1 MALQSDVE
9 YFARLVD
16 ALEPWLDQVVI
27 IGGWAHRLYRLHP
40 LAQPLEYEP
49 LGTFDTDIAVPL
61 DLPVTGEQIRARL
74 LERNFREEL
83 MGNMQPPAAHYRVES
98 GDNSFY
104 AEFLTPL
111 EGSAVKRGGR
121 RDVTARVSGVSVQK
135 LRYLEL
141 LLQNPWDV
149 MIAPAT
155 GYPTPGVRRI
165 LVPNVAAF
173 LVQKILIHEMRDRDR
188 RAKDI
193 LYIHDTIEVFG
204 GNLAAIREHWQ
215 TNVRPGLHARAARV
229 VERAAEEY
237 FHEVNDSIR
246 EAARIATGRSLTPE
260 MVREVC
266 AFGWQQVFSA

>member
-1 MALQSDVE
+1 MAVQTDVE

-40 LAQPLEYEP
+40 LAQTLKYEP
-49 LGTFDTDIAVPL
+49 LGTFDTDIAVSL
-61 DLPVTGEQIRARL
+61 DLPTTGEQIRTRL

-83 MGNMQPPAAHYRVES
+83 IGDMQPPAAHYLVET

-121 RDVTARVSGVSVQK
+121 REVTARVSGVSVQK

-165 LVPNVAAF
+165 LLPNAAAF
-173 LVQKILIHEMRDRDR
+173 LVQKILIHEKRDRDR

-193 LYIHDTIEVFG
+193 LYIHDTIETFG
-204 GNLAAIREHWQ
+204 GNLGTIREQWQ
-215 TNVRPGLHARAARV
+215 TDLKPALHPKAALG

-237 FHEVNDSIR
+237 FRDVNDEIR
-246 EAARIATGRSLTPE
+246 EAARIATGRSLTSETGDSP
-260 MVREVC
+260 V
-266 AFGWQQVFSA
+266 

>member
-1 MALQSDVE
+1 MAVQSDVE

-27 IGGWAHRLYRLHP
+27 IGGWAHRLYRQHP
-40 LAQPLEYEP
+40 LAQPLDYEP

-61 DLPVTGEQIRARL
+61 DLPATGEQIRARL
-74 LERNFREEL
+74 LERDFREEL
-83 MGNMQPPAAHYRVES
+83 MGDMQPPAAHYRVET

-149 MIAPAT
+149 MIGPAT

-165 LVPNVAAF
+165 LLPNAAAF
-173 LVQKILIHEMRDRDR
+173 LVQKILIHEKRDRDR

-193 LYIHDTIEVFG
+193 LYIHDTIETFG
-204 GNLAAIREHWQ
+204 GNLAAIREQWQ
-215 TNVRPGLHARAARV
+215 TNVQPALHANAARG

-237 FHEVNDSIR
+237 FREVNDTIR
-246 EAARIATGRSLTPE
+246 EAARIAPGRSLTPE
-260 MVREVC
+260 MVRELC
-266 AFGWQQVFSA
+266 EFGWQQIFA

>member
-1 MALQSDVE
+1 
-9 YFARLVD
+9 
-16 ALEPWLDQVVI
+16 
-27 IGGWAHRLYRLHP
+27 
-40 LAQPLEYEP
+40 
-49 LGTFDTDIAVPL
+49 
-61 DLPVTGEQIRARL
+61 
-74 LERNFREEL
+74 
-83 MGNMQPPAAHYRVES
+83 MGDMQPPAAHYRVES

-165 LVPNVAAF
+165 LVPNAAAF
-173 LVQKILIHEMRDRDR
+173 LVQKILIHEKRDRDR

-193 LYIHDTIEVFG
+193 LYIHDTIETFG

-215 TNVRPGLHARAARV
+215 TNVRPALHVKATRV
-229 VERAAEEY
+229 VERTAEEY
-237 FHEVNDSIR
+237 FREVDDTTR
-246 EAARIATGRSLTPE
+246 EAARIATGRNLTPE

-266 AFGWQQVFSA
+266 AFGWQQIFSA

>member
-1 MALQSDVE
+1 MAGPSDAE
-9 YFARLVD
+9 YFARLVE
-16 ALEPWLDQVVI
+16 ALDPWLDQVVI

-40 LAQPLEYEP
+40 LAQPLDYEP

-61 DLPVTGEQIRARL
+61 DLPASGGQIRARL

-83 MGNMQPPAAHYRVES
+83 MGDMQPPAAHYRVET

-149 MIAPAT
+149 MIDPAT

-165 LVPNVAAF
+165 LLPNAAAF
-173 LVQKILIHEMRDRDR
+173 LVQKILIHEKRDRDR

-193 LYIHDTIEVFG
+193 LYIHDTIETFG
-204 GNLAAIREHWQ
+204 GNLAAIREQWQ
-215 TNVRPGLHARAARV
+215 TNVRPALKAKATRV
-229 VERAAEEY
+229 VERTAEEY
-237 FHEVNDSIR
+237 FREVDDTTR
-246 EAARIATGRSLTPE
+246 EAARIATGRKLTPE

-266 AFGWQQVFSA
+266 AFGWQQIFSA

>member
-1 MALQSDVE
+1 MAVQSDVE

-40 LAQPLEYEP
+40 LAQPLDYEP

-61 DLPVTGEQIRARL
+61 DLPASGGQIRARL

-83 MGNMQPPAAHYRVES
+83 MGDMQPPAAHYRVET

-165 LVPNVAAF
+165 LLPNAAAF
-173 LVQKILIHEMRDRDR
+173 LVQKILIHEKRDRDR

-193 LYIHDTIEVFG
+193 LYIHDTIETFG
-204 GNLAAIREHWQ
+204 GNLAAIREQWQ
-215 TNVRPGLHARAARV
+215 TNVRPALKAKATRV
-229 VERAAEEY
+229 VERTAEEY
-237 FHEVNDSIR
+237 FREVDDTTR
-246 EAARIATGRSLTPE
+246 EAARIATGRKLTPE

-266 AFGWQQVFSA
+266 AFGWQQIFSA

>member
-1 MALQSDVE
+1 MAVQSDVE

-61 DLPVTGEQIRARL
+61 DLPASGGQIRARL
-74 LERNFREEL
+74 LERDFREEL
-83 MGNMQPPAAHYRVES
+83 MGDMQPPAAHYRVES
-98 GDNSFY
+98 GENSFY

-111 EGSAVKRGGR
+111 EGSTVKRGGR

-165 LVPNVAAF
+165 LLPNAAAF
-173 LVQKILIHEMRDRDR
+173 LVQKILIHEKRDRDR

-193 LYIHDTIEVFG
+193 LYIHDTIETFG
-204 GNLAAIREHWQ
+204 GNLAAIREEWQ
-215 TNVRPGLHARAARV
+215 TNVQPALHAKAARV
-229 VERAAEEY
+229 VERATEEY
-237 FHEVNDSIR
+237 FREVNDTIR

-260 MVREVC
+260 MVRELC
-266 AFGWQQVFSA
+266 AFGWQQIFA

>member
-1 MALQSDVE
+1 MAIQSDVE
-9 YFARLVD
+9 YFACLVD

-27 IGGWAHRLYRLHP
+27 IGGWAHRLYRLLP

-61 DLPVTGEQIRARL
+61 DLPATGGQIRARL

-83 MGNMQPPAAHYRVES
+83 MGDMQPPAAHYRVET

-165 LVPNVAAF
+165 LVPNAAAF
-173 LVQKILIHEMRDRDR
+173 LVQKILIHEKRDRDR
-188 RAKDI
+188 RGKDV
-193 LYIHDTIEVFG
+193 LYIHDTIETFG
-204 GNLAAIREHWQ
+204 GNLAAIREQWQ
-215 TNVRPGLHARAARV
+215 TNVQPMLRARAARG
-229 VERAAEEY
+229 VELAAEEY
-237 FHEVNDSIR
+237 FREVNDTIR

-260 MVREVC
+260 MVRELC
-266 AFGWQQVFSA
+266 AFGWQQIFA

>member
-1 MALQSDVE
+1 MAVQSDVG

-16 ALEPWLDQVVI
+16 ALEPWIDQVVI
-27 IGGWAHRLYRLHP
+27 IGGWAHRLYRQHP
-40 LAQPLEYEP
+40 LAQPLDYEP

-61 DLPVTGEQIRARL
+61 DLPATGEQIRARL
-74 LERNFREEL
+74 LERDFREEL
-83 MGNMQPPAAHYRVES
+83 MGDMQPPAAHYRVVS

-155 GYPTPGVRRI
+155 NDPTPGVRRI
-165 LVPNVAAF
+165 LLPNAAAF
-173 LVQKILIHEMRDRDR
+173 LVQKILIHEKRDRDR

-193 LYIHDTIEVFG
+193 LYIHDTIDTFG

-215 TNVRPGLHARAARV
+215 TNVRPALHAKAARV

-237 FHEVNDSIR
+237 FREVDDTTR
-246 EAARIATGRSLTPE
+246 EAARIATGRNLTPE
-260 MVREVC
+260 MVLEVC
-266 AFGWQQVFSA
+266 AFGWQQIFA

>member
-1 MALQSDVE
+1 MAVQSDVE

-27 IGGWAHRLYRLHP
+27 IGGWAHRLYRQHP
-40 LAQPLEYEP
+40 LAQPLDYEP

-61 DLPVTGEQIRARL
+61 DLSATGEQIRARL
-74 LERNFREEL
+74 LERDFREEL
-83 MGNMQPPAAHYRVES
+83 MGDMQPPAAHYRVET

-121 RDVTARVSGVSVQK
+121 LDVTARVSGVSVQK

-155 GYPTPGVRRI
+155 GYPTPDVRRI
-165 LVPNVAAF
+165 LIPNPASF
-173 LVQKILIHEMRDRDR
+173 LVQKILIHEKRDRDR

-193 LYIHDTIEVFG
+193 LYIHDTIETFG
-204 GNLAAIREHWQ
+204 GNLAAIREQWQ
-215 TNVRPGLHARAARV
+215 TNVQPVLHAKATRV
-229 VERAAEEY
+229 VERAAQEH
-237 FHEVNDSIR
+237 FREVDDTIR
-246 EAARIATGRSLTPE
+246 NAARIATGRNLTQE
-260 MVREVC
+260 MVRELC
-266 AFGWQQVFSA
+266 AFGWQQIFA

>member
-1 MALQSDVE
+1 MAGPSDVE

-16 ALEPWLDQVVI
+16 ALTPWLDQVVI

-61 DLPVTGEQIRARL
+61 DLPATGGQIRARL

-83 MGNMQPPAAHYRVES
+83 MDDMQPPAAHYRVET

-104 AEFLTPL
+104 AEFLAPL

-149 MIAPAT
+149 MIAPAV
-155 GYPTPGVRRI
+155 GYPTPGFRRI
-165 LVPNVAAF
+165 LLPNAAAF
-173 LVQKILIHEMRDRDR
+173 LVQKILIHEKRDRDR

-193 LYIHDTIEVFG
+193 LYIHDTIETFG
-204 GNLAAIREHWQ
+204 GNLAAIREQWQ
-215 TNVRPGLHARAARV
+215 TNVRPALHAKATCV
-229 VERAAEEY
+229 VERTAEEH
-237 FHEVNDSIR
+237 FREVDDTTR
-246 EAARIATGRSLTPE
+246 EAARIATGRNLTPE

-266 AFGWQQVFSA
+266 AFGWQQIFSA